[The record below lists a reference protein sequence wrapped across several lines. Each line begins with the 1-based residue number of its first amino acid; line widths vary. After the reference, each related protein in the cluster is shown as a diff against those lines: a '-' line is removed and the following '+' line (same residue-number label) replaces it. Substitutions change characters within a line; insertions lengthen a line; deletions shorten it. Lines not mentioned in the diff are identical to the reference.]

1 MDEDDKDMEEEE
13 YDFEYSDEEVEE
25 ADVELENAY
34 YAAKG
39 LKAQGDLAG
48 AVEGMQE
55 VLRLEAAGERGEWG
69 FKALKQSVKMLF
81 ALGQYEAMLER
92 YVFLLDHY
100 TVTPASSHSAGAAVT
115 QNVAEKGLDS
125 VLDLVSSSS
134 SPSLLRALYDTT
146 LARLEGGEES
156 GREGRAEGGARRR
169 NQRLWFKTNLKLGH
183 LLLSEA
189 MQKEGEES
197 VRLLGRLQR
206 LMKDLLK
213 SCEGP
218 QEGPG
223 EDDSAGGDTIKRGT
237 QLLEVYAL
245 QMQLFALQ
253 KDSRKLKHL
262 YKLALGITW
271 GVPHPRTLGVLQ
283 ECGDYNAAIQAFF
296 SSFKCYDEAGDPR
309 RFTLLKYLVLA
320 SMLHA
325 STIDPFDSQEAKPYK
340 EEREV
345 VAMRNLILAFQ
356 NHDVKAFETILK
368 VLVCLLLYALL
379 PHCPRPLTPP
389 LSSLQTHRQALTR
402 DAFVRAHID
411 QLLITIRTQVITKLL
426 VPYTRVSLA
435 HIARELNDIP
445 EEDVESLLVSL
456 ILDGKVAGYIDQLQ
470 RVWVRGKGGE
480 GGKIYVGGVEEDT
493 TRAAAGGIGGGT
505 RQVSWSKGKGRK
517 DYHAMGQLSDALRA
531 VVGRRIGEGRV
542 IEREGGN

>member
-25 ADVELENAY
+25 ADVVLENAY

-100 TVTPASSHSAGAAVT
+100 TVTPASSHSARAAVT
-115 QNVAEKGLDS
+115 
-125 VLDLVSSSS
+125 
-134 SPSLLRALYDTT
+134 
-146 LARLEGGEES
+146 
-156 GREGRAEGGARRR
+156 
-169 NQRLWFKTNLKLGH
+169 QRLWFKTNLKLGH

-206 LMKDLLK
+206 LIKDLLK

-218 QEGPG
+218 LEGPG
-223 EDDSAGGDTIKRGT
+223 EDGSAGGDTIKRGT

-253 KDSRKLKHL
+253 KDSRKLKDL

-271 GVPHPRTLGVLQ
+271 
-283 ECGDYNAAIQAFF
+283 DYNAAIQAFF

-379 PHCPRPLTPP
+379 PPCPRPLISP

-402 DAFVRAHID
+402 DTFVRAHID

-456 ILDGKVAGYIDQLQ
+456 ILDGK
-470 RVWVRGKGGE
+470 
-480 GGKIYVGGVEEDT
+480 
-493 TRAAAGGIGGGT
+493 T
-505 RQVSWSKGKGRK
+505 RQ
-517 DYHAMGQLSDALRA
+517 APPQ
-531 VVGRRIGEGRV
+531 GE
-542 IEREGGN
+542 